1 MACYHPLKGYRSS
14 ELTKNGKRKIVFNRN
29 QGFADLPV
37 TVPCGQ
43 CIGCRLERSRQWA
56 IRCHHEASLYEN
68 NSFITLTYADEHLPQ
83 NGSLDLDAQQKF
95 FKRLRKKYGSGIRFY
110 ACGEYGSKFGRPHY
124 HACLFNHD
132 FADKILWKITNDVP
146 LYRSSSLEELW
157 PYGHSSVGNVTFQ
170 SAAYVARYILKKITG
185 EHADNHYTHMDEHGE
200 IHDRKPEYTTMS
212 RRPGIGKKWLEKYS
226 TDVYPDDFIVL
237 GGKKYRPP
245 KYYDAQ
251 YELTEPDIL
260 KNIKRKRKLSTKAH
274 AQNNTPERLAVRETV
289 QKAKLKLLPRE
300 LS

>member
-29 QGFADLPV
+29 QGYADLPV

-68 NSFITLTYADEHLPQ
+68 NSFITLTYADEYLPQ
-83 NGSLDLDAQQKF
+83 NGSLDLNAQQKF

-132 FADKILWKITNDVP
+132 FADKTLWKITNDVP

-185 EHADNHYTHMDEHGE
+185 EHADN
-200 IHDRKPEYTTMS
+200 R
-212 RRPGIGKKWLEKYS
+212 
-226 TDVYPDDFIVL
+226 
-237 GGKKYRPP
+237 
-245 KYYDAQ
+245 
-251 YELTEPDIL
+251 L
-260 KNIKRKRKLSTKAH
+260 KD
-274 AQNNTPERLAVRETV
+274 
-289 QKAKLKLLPRE
+289 LPYME
-300 LS
+300 